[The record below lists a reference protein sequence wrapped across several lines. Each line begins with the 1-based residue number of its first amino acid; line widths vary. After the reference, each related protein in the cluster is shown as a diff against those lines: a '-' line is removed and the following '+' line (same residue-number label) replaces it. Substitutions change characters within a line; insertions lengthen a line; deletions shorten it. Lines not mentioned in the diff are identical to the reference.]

1 SSLRLVAVSVSSR
14 CPTRRSRSTA
24 RKVSTS
30 TSCEETTRSPDARGI
45 EGGSRSKNRT
55 RRMALASTYFTG
67 IFAHGMKR
75 CLDIDTSAQR
85 GNLERA
91 PILGAGTQPTSPRQS
106 LVPRRGVWV
115 RRPEL
120 GNWFVAVLDRYPS
133 AT

>member
-1 SSLRLVAVSVSSR
+1 
-14 CPTRRSRSTA
+14 
-24 RKVSTS
+24 
-30 TSCEETTRSPDARGI
+30 
-45 EGGSRSKNRT
+45 
-55 RRMALASTYFTG
+55 MALASTYFTG
-67 IFAHGMKR
+67 VFAHGMKR

-106 LVPRRGVWV
+106 LMPRRGVWV